1 MPAPAREAW
10 YLPADRTN
18 WIEVDQIAQEVT
30 DPDWP
35 QTAVTMRHQ
44 RRDGIN
50 PPVYE
55 SLAAA
60 MHGKPRIDF
69 PPAPTELIR

>member
-1 MPAPAREAW
+1 VAGI
-10 YLPADRTN
+10 L
-18 WIEVDQIAQEVT
+18 T

-35 QTAVTMRHQ
+35 QTTVKMRHQ
-44 RRDGIN
+44 QRDGIN

-60 MHGKPRIDF
+60 MHGKPRLDF
-69 PPAPTELIR
+69 PSAPAELTR

>member
-1 MPAPAREAW
+1 M
-10 YLPADRTN
+10 
-18 WIEVDQIAQEVT
+18 T